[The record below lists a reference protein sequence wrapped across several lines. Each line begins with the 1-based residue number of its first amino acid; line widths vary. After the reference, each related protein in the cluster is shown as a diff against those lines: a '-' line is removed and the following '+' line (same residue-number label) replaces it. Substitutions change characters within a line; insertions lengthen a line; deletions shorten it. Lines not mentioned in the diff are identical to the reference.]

1 MSVNRYD
8 KNKARK
14 LSLELCKK
22 SKIVFSG
29 HALKELK
36 NDDLDRMDAI
46 NVIMSPSAKISK
58 EPEYANGSWRYR
70 IETKNI
76 CVVITF
82 VEKPSGIIV
91 VTVFKIERK

>member
-1 MSVNRYD
+1 MSVGRLD

-22 SKIVFSG
+22 SKIIFSK
-29 HALKELK
+29 HSLKELI

-46 NVIMSPSAKISK
+46 NVIMSPSAKIIKS
-58 EPEYANGSWRYR
+58 PEFENGSWRYR
-70 IETKNI
+70 VETNKI

-82 VEKPSGIIV
+82 TEKPSGIIV
-91 VTVFKIERK
+91 VTVFRIERK